1 MKLKNKNLLIT
12 GGSGFIGSNFI
23 SLILEKYSE
32 INVYNL
38 DKLTYA
44 SNTENTKYFLKD
56 DRYTFIEGDICDNS
70 LVSEIFSNYKID
82 GVINF
87 AAETHVDNSI
97 TNPDL
102 FIRSNFVGVYN
113 LLNIAFKF
121 WMSSPFEYIEKFSHA
136 RFHQI
141 STDEVYGSIKVGS
154 FSEESKYNP
163 SSPYSASKAS
173 ADLLVKSFHKTY
185 GLNST
190 ISICS
195 NNFGINQHNEKF
207 FPKIIQNL
215 KTNRPILVYGDG
227 LNVRDWIYVED
238 HCKAVELIFRKS
250 MPGSVYNIG
259 GNYELNNLQLIDIIS
274 SAINLNKSD
283 YCINFVDDR
292 FGHDFRYSLDCNKIK
307 KELNWDFE
315 TDLNSKIIEI
325 SNKLYY
331 E

>member
-56 DRYTFIEGDICDNS
+56 DRYTFIEGDNCNNS

-121 WMSSPFEYIEKFSHA
+121 WMSSPFEYFEKFSHA

-190 ISICS
+190 ISVCS

-215 KTNRPILVYGDG
+215 KTNRPISVYGDG

-238 HCKAVELIFRKS
+238 HCKAVELIFRKAR
-250 MPGSVYNIG
+250 PGSVYNIG

-283 YCINFVDDR
+283 YCVNFVDDR
-292 FGHDFRYSLDCNKIK
+292 FGHDFRYSLDCSKIK

>member
-56 DRYTFIEGDICDNS
+56 DRYTFIEGDICNNS

-121 WMSSPFEYIEKFSHA
+121 WMSSPFEYFEKFSHA

-190 ISICS
+190 ISVCS
-195 NNFGINQHNEKF
+195 NNFVINQHNEKF

-215 KTNRPILVYGDG
+215 KTNRPISVYGDG

-238 HCKAVELIFRKS
+238 HCKAVELIFRKAR
-250 MPGSVYNIG
+250 PGSVYNIG

-283 YCINFVDDR
+283 YCVNFVDDR
-292 FGHDFRYSLDCNKIK
+292 FGHDFRYSLDCSKIK

>member
-56 DRYTFIEGDICDNS
+56 DRYTFIEGDICNNS

-121 WMSSPFEYIEKFSHA
+121 WMSSPFEYFEKFSHA

-154 FSEESKYNP
+154 FSEESRYNP

-190 ISICS
+190 ISVCS

-215 KTNRPILVYGDG
+215 KTNRPISVYGDG

-238 HCKAVELIFRKS
+238 HCKAVELIFRKAR
-250 MPGSVYNIG
+250 PGSVYNIG

-283 YCINFVDDR
+283 YCVNFVDDR
-292 FGHDFRYSLDCNKIK
+292 FGHDFRYSLDCSKIK

>member
-44 SNTENTKYFLKD
+44 SNTENTKYFLND
-56 DRYTFIEGDICDNS
+56 DRYTFIEGDICNNS

-121 WMSSPFEYIEKFSHA
+121 WMSSPFEYFEKFSHA

-195 NNFGINQHNEKF
+195 NNFGLNQHNEKF

-238 HCKAVELIFRKS
+238 HCKAVELIFRKAR
-250 MPGSVYNIG
+250 PGSVYNIG

-283 YCINFVDDR
+283 YCVNFVDDR

>member
-1 MKLKNKNLLIT
+1 
-12 GGSGFIGSNFI
+12 
-23 SLILEKYSE
+23 
-32 INVYNL
+32 
-38 DKLTYA
+38 
-44 SNTENTKYFLKD
+44 
-56 DRYTFIEGDICDNS
+56 
-70 LVSEIFSNYKID
+70 
-82 GVINF
+82 
-87 AAETHVDNSI
+87 
-97 TNPDL
+97 
-102 FIRSNFVGVYN
+102 
-113 LLNIAFKF
+113 
-121 WMSSPFEYIEKFSHA
+121 MSSPFEYFEKFSHA

-190 ISICS
+190 ISVCS

-215 KTNRPILVYGDG
+215 KTNRPISVYGDG

-238 HCKAVELIFRKS
+238 HCKAVELIFRKAR
-250 MPGSVYNIG
+250 PGSVYNIG

-283 YCINFVDDR
+283 YCVNFVDDR
-292 FGHDFRYSLDCNKIK
+292 FGHDFRYSLDCSKIK